1 MLKLFKVGMSVC
13 LTTPLLVFISTI
25 GNQPSAHAWT
35 KFCNKKDVAVQVA
48 YARNEEYHPYDD
60 GGLSSGKPEDEG
72 YTYVVKGWY
81 TVNPGD
87 CVTVSN
93 KSAYQVIASNKK
105 GVYYII
111 SQYYAKTES
120 TNSSS
125 GKDKFCVRTSGN
137 FENKATI
144 GAFTNKKFE
153 CNQGFSPVAFKR
165 ISTNKNNHTVTFTA
179 TSSAVTPPA
188 CKQGYVFREAGAND
202 RVCVTPQVRTQTRNE
217 NAAAASRREPNG
229 GPYGPD
235 TCKQGYVWREAIPND
250 RVCVTP
256 QVRSQAAEDNQRS
269 TERRVPKG

>member
-1 MLKLFKVGMSVC
+1 MLKLFKVAMSIC
-13 LTTPLLVFISTI
+13 LTTPLFVFMSTI

-35 KFCNKKDVAVQVA
+35 KFCNKKNVVVQVA
-48 YARNEEYHPYDD
+48 YARNEEYRPTD
-60 GGLSSGKPEDEG
+60 GSLYGKAEDEG

-93 KSAYQVIASNKK
+93 KSAYQVIASDKK
-105 GVYYII
+105 GVYDVI

-125 GKDKFCVRTSGN
+125 GKDKFCVRASGN
-137 FENKATI
+137 FENRATI
-144 GAFTNKKFE
+144 GAYTNKKFE
-153 CNQGFSPVAFKR
+153 CNKEFLPVAFVR
-165 ISTNKNNHTVTFTA
+165 ISTNKNNHVVNFTG
-179 TSSAVTPPA
+179 TSTAASPPA

-202 RVCVTPQVRTQTRNE
+202 RVCVTPQVRAQTRME
-217 NAAAASRREPNG
+217 NGAAASRREANG

-256 QVRSQAAEDNQRS
+256 EVRSQAAEDNQRS

>member
-1 MLKLFKVGMSVC
+1 MLKLCKVAMSVC

-35 KFCNKKDVAVQVA
+35 KFCNKKDVVVQVA
-48 YARNEEYHPYDD
+48 YARNEEYEPKPGELYGKSEHD
-60 GGLSSGKPEDEG
+60 GTD
-72 YTYVVKGWY
+72 YVVRGWW

-87 CVTVSN
+87 CVTVSE
-93 KSAYQVIASNKK
+93 KSAYRVITNGSSYSVDGRFYAITANGNISTGGNQNFCIKD
-105 GVYYII
+105 GSQFVY
-111 SQYYAKTES
+111 
-120 TNSSS
+120 
-125 GKDKFCVRTSGN
+125 KFNTYSYVQKSKCPQ
-137 FENKATI
+137 
-144 GAFTNKKFE
+144 GAY
-153 CNQGFSPVAFKR
+153 PVAFKK

-179 TSSAVTPPA
+179 TSTAVSPPA

-202 RVCVTPQVRTQTRNE
+202 RVCVTPLVRTQTRME
-217 NAAAASRREPNG
+217 NGAADSRREPNG

-256 QVRSQAAEDNQRS
+256 EARSQAAEDNQRS